1 VLVVGPAAADPS
13 PPGDVRLWIHPDP
26 AAWTGGDSVALLER
40 AVAVAGGLV
49 AGVRTDQWEGR
60 TPCPDFDVRA
70 LVQHMVGGLRQFT
83 DLARGEQGETAGE
96 PSPETADPAAVYDDA
111 ARRAVAAWASPPA
124 LDREYE
130 VPWGR
135 LPGHV
140 LVGFLL
146 IEALGHG
153 WDLAQ
158 ATGQNPA
165 FDDDLAD
172 AGLELARTYDG
183 SGMRAPGLFGPPVD
197 VPAGAPVLDRLAGF
211 LGRRPA
217 TGGA

>member
-1 VLVVGPAAADPS
+1 M
-13 PPGDVRLWIHPDP
+13 
-26 AAWTGGDSVALLER
+26 TEDSIALLER

-49 AGVRTDQWEGR
+49 AGVRADQWEWR

-83 DLARGEQGETAGE
+83 SVARGEPAEATDE
-96 PSPETADPAAVYDDA
+96 PSLEIGDGAATYDDA
-111 ARRAVAAWASPPA
+111 ARRAVAAWASPGA

-130 VPWGR
+130 MPWGR

-153 WDLAQ
+153 WDLAR

-165 FDDDLAD
+165 VDNDLAD
-172 AGLELARTYDG
+172 AVLELARTYDG
-183 SGMRAPGLFGPPVD
+183 PGMRAPGLFGPAVD
-197 VPAGAPVLDRLAGF
+197 VPADAPVLDRLAGF
-211 LGRRPA
+211 LGRVSA
-217 TGGA
+217 TSGT

>member
-1 VLVVGPAAADPS
+1 MTCADPI
-13 PPGDVRLWIHPDP
+13 V
-26 AAWTGGDSVALLER
+26 LLER

-49 AGVRTDQWEGR
+49 AGVRADQWDTR

-83 DLARGEQGETAGE
+83 GVVHGEAMAATSE
-96 PSPETADPAAVYDDA
+96 PSLGTPDAAAAYEDA

-124 LDREYE
+124 LDREFDM
-130 VPWGR
+130 PWGR
-135 LPGHV
+135 VPGHV

-153 WDLAQ
+153 WDLAR
-158 ATGQNPA
+158 ATGQHPA

-172 AGLELARTYDG
+172 AVLELARTYDG
-183 SGMRAPGLFGPPVD
+183 PGMRAPGLFGPAVD
-197 VPAGAPVLDRLAGF
+197 VSSDAAVLDRLAGF
-211 LGRRPA
+211 LGRRPDSGRA
-217 TGGA
+217 